1 MPISPSNTAQADGA
15 ARFPADRH
23 RNTGV
28 LAEVLALPA
37 RHVTELPLETRF
49 ILEGHGFAHEL
60 VWTTQ
65 AAARSSGRQL
75 VFAAS
80 EVQALV
86 TAVQAER
93 LWSSDVKGYCLRK
106 LHDPSFEVTTGLALG
121 GAQPDTKS
129 AAFWQIERSHI
140 VHDPR
145 AFTPDR
151 AGIDRLIGVEHQPD
165 RIRPAGAAGKDHQAE
180 A

>member
-1 MPISPSNTAQADGA
+1 M
-15 ARFPADRH
+15 
-23 RNTGV
+23 
-28 LAEVLALPA
+28 LALPA
-37 RHVTELPLETRF
+37 QHVTELPLETRF
-49 ILEGHGFAHEL
+49 ILEGHGFAHEI

-129 AAFWQIERSHI
+129 AWSLGQVLRWLDLDLVA
-140 VHDPR
+140 
-145 AFTPDR
+145 
-151 AGIDRLIGVEHQPD
+151 VEVGDAPS
-165 RIRPAGAAGKDHQAE
+165 AAAN
-180 A
+180 ATSAAA

>member
-1 MPISPSNTAQADGA
+1 M
-15 ARFPADRH
+15 
-23 RNTGV
+23 
-28 LAEVLALPA
+28 LALPA

-49 ILEGHGFAHEL
+49 ILEGHGFAHEI

-129 AAFWQIERSHI
+129 AWSLGQVLRWLDLDLVA
-140 VHDPR
+140 
-145 AFTPDR
+145 
-151 AGIDRLIGVEHQPD
+151 VEVGDAPS
-165 RIRPAGAAGKDHQAE
+165 AAAN
-180 A
+180 ATSAAA

>member
-37 RHVTELPLETRF
+37 QHVTELPLETRF
-49 ILEGHGFAHEL
+49 ILEGHGFAHEI

-129 AAFWQIERSHI
+129 AWSLGQVLRWLDLDLVA
-140 VHDPR
+140 
-145 AFTPDR
+145 
-151 AGIDRLIGVEHQPD
+151 VEVGDAPS
-165 RIRPAGAAGKDHQAE
+165 AAAN
-180 A
+180 ATSAAA

>member
-1 MPISPSNTAQADGA
+1 M
-15 ARFPADRH
+15 
-23 RNTGV
+23 
-28 LAEVLALPA
+28 LALPA
-37 RHVTELPLETRF
+37 QHVTELPLETRF
-49 ILEGHGFAHEL
+49 ILEGHGFAHEI

-129 AAFWQIERSHI
+129 AWSLGQVLRWLDLDLVA
-140 VHDPR
+140 
-145 AFTPDR
+145 
-151 AGIDRLIGVEHQPD
+151 VEVGDAPS
-165 RIRPAGAAGKDHQAE
+165 AAAN
-180 A
+180 APSAAA